1 MNKLVTILGPT
12 AVGKTDLSLALA
24 RQYGAELISGDAYQ
38 VYRHMD
44 IGTAKPSPEE
54 LRQYRHHLIDIIGPG
69 DTYTAAQFCQ
79 MAAAAAEAI
88 EGRGKLPI
96 LVGGTGL
103 YVQALLEG
111 YRFDAPPPDPALR
124 QRARERME
132 KSSEGEL
139 QAYIRQETDWQ
150 PQDWHELLCNT
161 HRLLRLLEA
170 IEAGDGRSY
179 IDARKEGLCCDALVV
194 GLILPREVLYN
205 RINKRVD
212 MMLAQGW
219 VEEVAW
225 LLEQGISPESQSMKA
240 IGYGEL
246 AAYLQGNLSLA
257 EAAEAIKQRTRRF
270 AKRQL
275 TWYKRMPY
283 IQWFHKDEYASE
295 EALAQAV
302 MTAVEHKW
310 GNSVNLI

>member
-1 MNKLVTILGPT
+1 M
-12 AVGKTDLSLALA
+12 
-24 RQYGAELISGDAYQ
+24 
-38 VYRHMD
+38 
-44 IGTAKPSPEE
+44 
-54 LRQYRHHLIDIIGPG
+54 LRCPRRW
-69 DTYTAAQFCQ
+69 TYIA
-79 MAAAAAEAI
+79 
-88 EGRGKLPI
+88 
-96 LVGGTGL
+96 
-103 YVQALLEG
+103 
-111 YRFDAPPPDPALR
+111 
-124 QRARERME
+124 
-132 KSSEGEL
+132 
-139 QAYIRQETDWQ
+139 
-150 PQDWHELLCNT
+150 
-161 HRLLRLLEA
+161 
-170 IEAGDGRSY
+170 
-179 IDARKEGLCCDALVV
+179 
-194 GLILPREVLYN
+194 EVLYN

-283 IQWFHKDEYASE
+283 IQWFHKDEYPSE